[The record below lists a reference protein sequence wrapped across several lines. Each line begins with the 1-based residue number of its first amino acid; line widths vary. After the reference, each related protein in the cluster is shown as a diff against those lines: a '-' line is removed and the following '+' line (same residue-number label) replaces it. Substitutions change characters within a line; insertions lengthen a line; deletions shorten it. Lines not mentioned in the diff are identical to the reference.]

1 MRLTIRGEARIP
13 SKKNTMRTTRSGGM
27 YKDKSVKRF
36 EFWLGMT
43 AQRAMIIQGQQ
54 LTSQPVR
61 LTLDVTFGDR
71 RRRDLQNCFGA
82 VCDALEGIGYSDD
95 SQIVQLAGAKRYE
108 KGVWRFEVGI
118 HPPGE

>member
-1 MRLTIRGEARIP
+1 MKLTIRGEARIP

-27 YKDKSVKRF
+27 YKALEVKRF
-36 EFWLGMT
+36 ESWLGLT
-43 AQRAMIIQGQQ
+43 AQRAMRIQGKQ

-82 VCDALEGIGYSDD
+82 VCDALEGIVYSDD
-95 SQIVQLAGAKRYE
+95 SQIVQLAGSKRYE

-118 HPPGE
+118 HTPCE